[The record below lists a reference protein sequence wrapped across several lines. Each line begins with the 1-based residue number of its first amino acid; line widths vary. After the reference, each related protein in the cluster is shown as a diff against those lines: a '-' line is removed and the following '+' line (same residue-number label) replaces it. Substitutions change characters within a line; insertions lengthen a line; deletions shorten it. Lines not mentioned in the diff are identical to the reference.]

1 MVGKVCEEH
10 GISFIMYKSIF
21 YVLPGRKQWGDSTKE
36 ENWVS
41 EANKYGAESFEE
53 CHYFRGK
60 LEDFEEHYGIY
71 YLAIGSGTHN
81 KVQTELTVFTMSLCY
96 NVEINVSIIP
106 SLSMIILH

>member
-1 MVGKVCEEH
+1 MFCQEGNNGETAQKRKTGLVN
-10 GISFIMYKSIF
+10 KSDQ
-21 YVLPGRKQWGDSTKE
+21 K
-36 ENWVS
+36 
-41 EANKYGAESFEE
+41 NKYGAESFEE
-53 CHYFRGK
+53 CRYFRGK